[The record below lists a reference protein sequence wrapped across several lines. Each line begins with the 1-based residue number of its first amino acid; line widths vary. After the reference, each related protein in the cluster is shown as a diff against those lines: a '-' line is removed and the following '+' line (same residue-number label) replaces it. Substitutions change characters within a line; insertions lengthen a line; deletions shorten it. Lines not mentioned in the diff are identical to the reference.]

1 VVSESARKAG
11 ERASRQAGINKE
23 PRRAERENRE
33 KLFRDLVEQ
42 HGTRLYRFVLRR
54 TGSTYVAEEITQQT
68 FVEAACGLDSY
79 RGDARLS
86 TWLYGIAVNLIR
98 NHLNRCPERRF
109 MFESPDGEEATPDA
123 GASVEQVVAG
133 RQAFRML
140 LTQIDALP
148 QEMREVVLLV
158 GMREM
163 SYEEVSAMLRIP
175 IGTVRSRLSR
185 ARAALRDSFGAMD

>member
-1 VVSESARKAG
+1 MVSESARKAG

-23 PRRAERENRE
+23 PRRAERESRE

-68 FVEAACGLDSY
+68 FVEAACGMDNY

-185 ARAALRDSFGAMD
+185 ARAALRHSFGAMD

>member
-1 VVSESARKAG
+1 M
-11 ERASRQAGINKE
+11 
-23 PRRAERENRE
+23 
-33 KLFRDLVEQ
+33 
-42 HGTRLYRFVLRR
+42 LRR
-54 TGSTYVAEEITQQT
+54 TGSVYIAEEITQQT
-68 FVEAACGLDSY
+68 FVEAACGFDSY

-109 MFESPDGEEATPDA
+109 MFESCENEEATLDV

-133 RQAFRML
+133 RQAFRVL
-140 LTQIDALP
+140 LAQIDALP

-158 GMREM
+158 GVREM

>member
-1 VVSESARKAG
+1 MVSESARKAR

-23 PRRAERENRE
+23 PRRAERECRE
-33 KLFRDLVEQ
+33 KLFHDLVEK
-42 HGTRLYRFVLRR
+42 HSARLYRFVLRR
-54 TGSTYVAEEITQQT
+54 TGSVYIAEEITQQT
-68 FVEAACGLDSY
+68 FVEAACGFESY

-86 TWLYGIAVNLIR
+86 TWLYGITVNLIR

-109 MFESPDGEEATPDA
+109 MFESCENEEATLDA

-140 LTQIDALP
+140 LAQIDALP

>member
-1 VVSESARKAG
+1 MVSESARKAS

-23 PRRAERENRE
+23 PRHAERECRE
-33 KLFRDLVEQ
+33 KLFRDLVEK
-42 HGTRLYRFVLRR
+42 HGARLYRFVLRR
-54 TGSTYVAEEITQQT
+54 TGSVYIAEEITQQT
-68 FVEAACGLDSY
+68 FVEAACGFDSY

-109 MFESPDGEEATPDA
+109 MFESCENEEATLDV

-133 RQAFRML
+133 RQAFRVL
-140 LTQIDALP
+140 LAQIDALP

-158 GMREM
+158 GVREM